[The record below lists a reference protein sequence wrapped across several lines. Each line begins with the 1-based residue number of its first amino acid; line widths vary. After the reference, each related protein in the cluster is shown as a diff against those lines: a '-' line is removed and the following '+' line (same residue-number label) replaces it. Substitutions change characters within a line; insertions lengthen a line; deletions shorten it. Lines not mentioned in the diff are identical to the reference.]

1 MKSLS
6 VFFKDVGSAVRNPKV
21 LIPVIAIMFIP
32 ILYSG
37 IYLAAYWDPYG
48 HVDEMPV
55 AVVNLDKGAEA
66 GGQIPPCR

>member
-48 HVDEMPV
+48 HVDEMRLPLSIWIK
-55 AVVNLDKGAEA
+55 AQSWRANHFM
-66 GGQIPPCR
+66 